1 MSESDDFAVE
11 ARTRIAARDRERERK
26 EAKRAKRERIL
37 LWLFAPLLLPVAG
50 AAAALAVLE
59 GEGGDLSGWSGGSV
73 ALLTATVFGVPAAL
87 SAWLARR
94 RGRIEPLGWAA
105 ITLLAQI
112 ALVFWVGLIALDLGP
127 SSQ

>member
-1 MSESDDFAVE
+1 MSESEDFAVE

-26 EAKRAKRERIL
+26 NAKRARGERIL
-37 LWLFAPLLLPVAG
+37 LWLFAPLLLPAAG
-50 AAAALAVLE
+50 AAATLAVLE
-59 GEGGDLSGWSGGSV
+59 GDDLSGWSSASV
-73 ALLTATVFGVPAAL
+73 AFFCAAAFGLPAAL

-112 ALVFWVGLIALDLGP
+112 SLVFWVGLVALGYGP
-127 SSQ
+127 D

>member
-1 MSESDDFAVE
+1 MNRDDFAVE

-59 GEGGDLSGWSGGSV
+59 
-73 ALLTATVFGVPAAL
+73 
-87 SAWLARR
+87 R
-94 RGRIEPLGWAA
+94 RGRRPQRLVERVGRAA
-105 ITLLAQI
+105 HRGA
-112 ALVFWVGLIALDLGP
+112 
-127 SSQ
+127 SSASPRR